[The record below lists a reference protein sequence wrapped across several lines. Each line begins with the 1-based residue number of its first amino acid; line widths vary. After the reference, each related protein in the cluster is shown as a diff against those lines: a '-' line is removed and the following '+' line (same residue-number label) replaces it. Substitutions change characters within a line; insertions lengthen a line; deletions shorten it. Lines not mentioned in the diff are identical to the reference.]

1 MSSQVQPI
9 ELQVQLSRDDY
20 ARYFAVVGKRQ
31 ATWTDFA
38 IYAGAFFMAIPAAL
52 AAEALAALQTASPVA
67 IKLVGRF
74 SLFAFFGGLVILAVA
89 MWIVRRRAIA
99 GALSSVPNAFDAKAV
114 VLDENAVSIT
124 GKLSQARWTWPAITR
139 MTAEQG
145 LVLLWIGSQNAVIIP
160 ERAFASSEARADA
173 IAFARAQIAQAQ
185 SNQDSL

>member
-1 MSSQVQPI
+1 MSSEVQPI
-9 ELQVQLSRDDY
+9 QLQVQLSPDDY

-31 ATWTDFA
+31 STWTDLA
-38 IYAGAFFMAIPAAL
+38 IYAGAFFMALPVSL
-52 AAEALAALQTASPVA
+52 AVEALASTESGSPFVVQLA
-67 IKLVGRF
+67 GRY
-74 SLFAFFGGLVILAVA
+74 SLLAFFAGLITFGAAL
-89 MWIVRRRAIA
+89 WIVRRRAIA

-160 ERAFASSEARADA
+160 HRAFASPEARDA
-173 IAFARAQIAQAQ
+173 VIAFARARIAQAQ
-185 SNQDSL
+185 SNQDSP